1 MSIGHYNGGG
11 EIMETES
18 SIEVHT
24 QSASYALVKATIDGQ
39 IATARAFPR
48 NLRKS
53 VDQVKTLAGL
63 TVDIARSCVY
73 VLPRDGKTIEGPSA
87 RFAEILASCWGNI
100 SVKGR
105 VIEETDNHITV
116 MGECIDLERNYSA
129 SVELRAGIR
138 KKNGAKYSPDM
149 VITTANATTSKAL
162 RNAVFKVVPRAFWE
176 TAYQEVRSV
185 IKGSLKP
192 IDEERTEWLEYW
204 KSQAIPAEHVYRA
217 LDVNGRED
225 ITGEH
230 ILTMI
235 GWNTAL
241 ENNEVQLSD
250 IFPIQVVSEK
260 AKNLTATLADV
271 KAKTAANQVKQPKAE
286 AVPQELPWEP
296 GASG

>member
-1 MSIGHYNGGG
+1 MSITPYENRG
-11 EIMETES
+11 EIMESES
-18 SIEVHT
+18 SIEMHT

-48 NLRKS
+48 NLRRS
-53 VDQVKTLAGL
+53 VDQVKTMAGL
-63 TVDIARSCVY
+63 TVDIAKSCVY
-73 VLPRDGKTIEGPSA
+73 ALPRDGKTIEGPSA

-105 VIEETDNHITV
+105 VIEETDHHITV

-176 TAYQEVRSV
+176 SAYQEVRSV

-192 IDEERTEWLEYW
+192 IEEERSEWLAFW
-204 KSQAIPAEHVYRA
+204 KSKAVAAESVYEA
-217 LDVNGRED
+217 LGVNGREE

-230 ILTMI
+230 IIVMI

-241 ENNEVQLSD
+241 ENNEVQITD
-250 IFPIQVVSEK
+250 IFPIQTVSEK

-271 KAKTAANQVKQPKAE
+271 KAKTASKAQTKSLIPE
-286 AVPQELPWEP
+286 ELPDEP
-296 GASG
+296 GMRG